1 MDVSAAASFVDHLDA
16 CTGRVLITGI
26 GKSGC
31 VGRRMSCAARLQR
44 GEKRCSV
51 FLIAVA
57 ASRVSLM
64 STGTLAHF
72 VHVTP
77 LPNLPPLFR
86 TPAQSRRSAAAERG
100 SMPRRRLSGCTA
112 TSAA

>member
-1 MDVSAAASFVDHLDA
+1 MDVSAAASFVDHLEA

-31 VGRRMSCAARLQR
+31 VGRRMSCVARLQR

-51 FLIAVA
+51 FLISV

-77 LPNLPPLFR
+77 LPTPVAVPLPIPIASL
-86 TPAQSRRSAAAERG
+86 RG
-100 SMPRRRLSGCTA
+100 G
-112 TSAA
+112 

>member
-1 MDVSAAASFVDHLDA
+1 MAGLGQVGMDVSAAASFVDHLEA

-51 FLIAVA
+51 FLIAVL

-77 LPNLPPLFR
+77 LPNP
-86 TPAQSRRSAAAERG
+86 RRCSVPQPNRAA
-100 SMPRRRLSGCTA
+100 PRRLSGARCRA
-112 TSAA
+112 GG